1 MARSW
6 WVSTL
11 VDTVDPRHAWM
22 LFVQLSKNSIS
33 MEIHPRMAWIYRNK
47 SNRHREPV
55 EGGAVSDC
63 GVSAAWMPRPSP
75 QGWVYGVPA
84 IRHRP
89 AQPTENPE
97 PAVAVA
103 FAVALALAVASAG
116 AGCNPAAP
124 LLR

>member
-22 LFVQLSKNSIS
+22 LFVQLSKYSIS
-33 MEIHPRMAWIYRNK
+33 LEIHPRMAWIYY
-47 SNRHREPV
+47 RHREPV
-55 EGGAVSDC
+55 EGGAVWGCRTVGAMD
-63 GVSAAWMPRPSP
+63 GAIEPPWMGLRRVLQPHTAPPNPQKTQSRLLPLLRPLL
-75 QGWVYGVPA
+75 WL
-84 IRHRP
+84 
-89 AQPTENPE
+89 E
-97 PAVAVA
+97 
-103 FAVALALAVASAG
+103 AG